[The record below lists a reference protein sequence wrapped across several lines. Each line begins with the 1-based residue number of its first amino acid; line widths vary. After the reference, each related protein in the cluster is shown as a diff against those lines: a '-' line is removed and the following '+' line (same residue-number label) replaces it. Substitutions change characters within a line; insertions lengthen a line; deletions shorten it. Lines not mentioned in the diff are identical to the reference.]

1 MKKKG
6 YPAVNNEKTFFMKCQ
21 GDDFI
26 THGLF
31 VDDMMHVLSC
41 DALKQEFMA
50 KNTKDFQIADG
61 GLMQTFLG
69 MQVEQSHDKIR
80 LHLEN

>member
-6 YPAVNNEKTFFMKCQ
+6 YPAVNNEKTIFMECQ

-50 KNTKDFQIADG
+50 KYTKDRRRRSHGDIFGYAGRAIA
-61 GLMQTFLG
+61 
-69 MQVEQSHDKIR
+69 
-80 LHLEN
+80 